1 MTREQQLLQLALTDT
16 LTVQR
21 ENKEKAA
28 NIYGGL
34 CHSFPVLV
42 RSAGLCQALAFAESK
57 QESGEEPRK
66 KAYCWLLKHARAVL
80 AQTGLLTGEQ
90 TALDAVR
97 GYELA
102 RYALATRLY
111 LQASVF
117 YKRFAVS
124 VLGVEAADAAD
135 DTEGADDAV
144 EGGA

>member
-1 MTREQQLLQLALTDT
+1 MTREQQLLQQALTDT
-16 LTVQR
+16 QAVKK
-21 ENKEKAA
+21 EEKEKATR
-28 NIYGGL
+28 IYGGL

-57 QESGEEPRK
+57 KTSGEKPRQR
-66 KAYCWLLKHARAVL
+66 AYTRLLAHAQAVL
-80 AQTGLLTGEQ
+80 SMTGLLAEGE

-97 GYELA
+97 KYELDK
-102 RYALATRLY
+102 YALATRLY

-124 VLGVEAADAAD
+124 VLGVESAADVD
-135 DTEGADDAV
+135 ETDEDTDTP